1 MLLKL
6 LRSLKTLFF
15 NVTIL
20 EKPFFKKKTTT
31 DLGFPGGSVGKE
43 PACQAGDPGS
53 IPGWERSPGEG
64 HGNTLQYSGLEN
76 SMDSRAWRGTVPG
89 VTNSWTRL
97 SDYHF
102 LLFTIAT
109 WWVKMNAI
117 ESVRYNNGN
126 FFKKGKKQIS
136 EGKMTVETQLLL
148 WKRVVGRIP
157 LLSFWGFKGKSYPTI
172 VTSPLPHF

>member
-1 MLLKL
+1 MMLLKL
-6 LRSLKTLFF
+6 LRSLKILFF

-20 EKPFFKKKTTT
+20 EKPLKKKKKKKKTTTT

-64 HGNTLQYSGLEN
+64 HGDPLQYSGLEN
-76 SMDSRAWRGTVPG
+76 SMDSRAWQGTVHG
-89 VTNSWTRL
+89 VTNSWTQL

-109 WWVKMNAI
+109 
-117 ESVRYNNGN
+117 
-126 FFKKGKKQIS
+126 
-136 EGKMTVETQLLL
+136 
-148 WKRVVGRIP
+148 
-157 LLSFWGFKGKSYPTI
+157 
-172 VTSPLPHF
+172 